1 MLIRSLVFFFVLCS
15 YSCDQEVNRTLGK
28 RHVYIEGKKTKRIWD
43 FERNIYRILIASKTT
58 GIKSLSNFEL
68 YNDYQDPLLFRF
80 GDGSFSKII
89 NDELVNILSNCN
101 GKFVIPDKIM
111 ASKIINEDSILFYGF
126 RSKKIYSISDSKC
139 ISSVLDSGFAISTI
153 YRGFFTDS
161 SFLYLDNDINGNA
174 SFCLK
179 AIRNKE
185 KICRF
190 RIDSLLGIKSH
201 NKDNFQ
207 MIVDGN
213 FYSSPESKFII
224 YKCFYS
230 SDYFVFER
238 NTAKFMFSGK
248 TIDSTPLP
256 VIEYKFLTPK
266 YTEVVVKPETNY
278 FRTSSVAGSKFYTYN
293 FISSDGS
300 QYIDIY
306 KIYNNRMIYEMSFQF
321 DETLRS
327 DPVVSISTKGKWLYT
342 LFNSGK
348 LCKYEL

>member
-1 MLIRSLVFFFVLCS
+1 
-15 YSCDQEVNRTLGK
+15 
-28 RHVYIEGKKTKRIWD
+28 
-43 FERNIYRILIASKTT
+43 
-58 GIKSLSNFEL
+58 
-68 YNDYQDPLLFRF
+68 
-80 GDGSFSKII
+80 
-89 NDELVNILSNCN
+89 
-101 GKFVIPDKIM
+101 
-111 ASKIINEDSILFYGF
+111 
-126 RSKKIYSISDSKC
+126 
-139 ISSVLDSGFAISTI
+139 
-153 YRGFFTDS
+153 
-161 SFLYLDNDINGNA
+161 
-174 SFCLK
+174 
-179 AIRNKE
+179 
-185 KICRF
+185 
-190 RIDSLLGIKSH
+190 
-201 NKDNFQ
+201 
-207 MIVDGN
+207 
-213 FYSSPESKFII
+213 
-224 YKCFYS
+224 
-230 SDYFVFER
+230 
-238 NTAKFMFSGK
+238 MFSGK